1 MLGMAIM
8 LLAAM
13 AVGSLHAIGM
23 TGNVGSNKY
32 EVIPTPDKR

>member
-23 TGNVGSNKY
+23 TGNGWSNRY
-32 EVIPTPDKR
+32 EVLPAPNKR